1 MAFTVT
7 ESEKITR
14 RKKTTPCGTKRN
26 EMAGS
31 ALGRRVA
38 VAAASAAIAAA
49 AAGWLLL
56 LLPTLR
62 YSCSAFGFLL
72 DEFVLFVT

>member
-1 MAFTVT
+1 
-7 ESEKITR
+7 
-14 RKKTTPCGTKRN
+14 
-26 EMAGS
+26 MAGSS

-38 VAAASAAIAAA
+38 VAAASAAAA

-56 LLPTLR
+56 LLPSLR

>member
-38 VAAASAAIAAA
+38 VAAAIAAA

-56 LLPTLR
+56 LLPSLR